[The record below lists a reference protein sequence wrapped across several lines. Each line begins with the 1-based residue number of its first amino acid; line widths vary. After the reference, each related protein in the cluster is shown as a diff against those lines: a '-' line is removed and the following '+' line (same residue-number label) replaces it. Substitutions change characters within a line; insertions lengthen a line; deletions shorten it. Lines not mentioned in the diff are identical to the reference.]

1 MIRKRS
7 IGIRIGRNER
17 FKSVA
22 RVYDCTLISIY
33 GRLNAL
39 AAKLKNHGL
48 NVCFIDLT
56 DKMGPWLPEDKE
68 GPFGIYQTENTLE
81 YYRISN
87 NGNMRP
93 VERGFSLWLDDGP
106 CELKGPLFEKYVHKF
121 QLSEPVLKFL
131 KDALSFEAL
140 EVHKLGSMKN
150 SPYEKVWLAHL
161 ATNIA
166 SNVYYDFPES
176 LMKGCPLPLQAP
188 LFLRQRRT
196 DFSMV
201 DLKTFSLPM
210 TIEQNSTDS
219 YLIKADETLET
230 QNIVWG
236 LSSQE
241 TSYYS
246 KDMLSYLFS
255 NCSTESEWSWVRYRF
270 AFHTNHITS
279 VWPDYFVLLRDIYL
293 PFTHSQFAIVQKTD
307 RKNTFDI
314 WVRISE
320 HKRFDEEYLKRMCD
334 NLKNEL
340 LRRIENIPISH
351 IDLPLEGKFSY
362 EELGPAPFSCYSK
375 STLKQ
380 LKPQKGVFFDSPE
393 TWGRLDWHMM
403 TLHHKVLFQ
412 KLSNI
417 YDQKQQG
424 SKK

>member
-1 MIRKRS
+1 M
-7 IGIRIGRNER
+7 
-17 FKSVA
+17 A

-56 DKMGPWLPEDKE
+56 DKMGQWLPEDKE
-68 GPFGIYQTENTLE
+68 GPFGIYKTENVSE
-81 YYRISN
+81 YYQISS

-93 VERGFSLWLDDGP
+93 VERGFNLWLDEGP
-106 CELKGPLFEKYVHKF
+106 CELKGSLFEKYVHKF
-121 QLSEPVLKFL
+121 QLSEPVLTFL
-131 KDALSFEAL
+131 RDALSSEAV
-140 EVHKLGSMKN
+140 EVSKKKLGSIKH
-150 SPYEKVWLAHL
+150 SPYERAWLAHL

-176 LMKGCPLPLQAP
+176 LERGFPLPLQAP
-188 LFLRQRRT
+188 LFLRQRRI
-196 DFSMV
+196 DFSMG
-201 DLKTFSLPM
+201 DLKTFCSSM
-210 TIEQNSTDS
+210 IIEQGSSDS
-219 YLIKADETLET
+219 YFIKADETLET
-230 QNIVWG
+230 LNIVWG

-270 AFHTNHITS
+270 AFHANRMTS

-293 PFTHSQFAIVQKTD
+293 PFTHSQFAIVQKTN
-307 RKNTFDI
+307 RRNTFDV
-314 WVRISE
+314 WVRISD
-320 HKRFDEEYLKRMCD
+320 HKRFNEEYLRQMCD
-334 NLKNEL
+334 SLKQEL
-340 LRRIENIPISH
+340 VRRIENIPISH

-375 STLKQ
+375 SALKQ
-380 LKPQKGVFFDSPE
+380 LKPLQQKGFFFDSPE

-403 TLHHKVLFQ
+403 TLHHKILFQ
-412 KLSNI
+412 KLSDI
-417 YDQKQQG
+417 YDQKQEG
-424 SKK
+424 SEK